1 MDISDVALLVQF
13 GVLSSLTV
21 WLQRAGRAGQSP
33 LIQACAILVVERSVL
48 MHTGN
53 KNKDPSN
60 SMDMVLILG
69 VCAPLIVLL
78 DAFLVI
84 TSAVS
89 LYG

>member
-1 MDISDVALLVQF
+1 MLQKLGMAVQLMPHDVSTQWN
-13 GVLSSLTV
+13 SS
-21 WLQRAGRAGQSP
+21 
-33 LIQACAILVVERSVL
+33 C
-48 MHTGN
+48 
-53 KNKDPSN
+53 
-60 SMDMVLILG
+60 DMVVFAVEYHEPINILTQRRDLGLRKLLILG